1 MRVGLFSAVRVTER
15 VPASGIVWGR
25 IGRYTWEARLG
36 RKALSYGLNP
46 QSLYKGGGRVA
57 RLVLYEEAGMTRQG
71 EPVLRKVAVYNG
83 QAGGWLF
90 GRKRHLPV
98 LWPLVRA
105 LERM

>member
-1 MRVGLFSAVRVTER
+1 MGLFSAVRVIER
-15 VPASGIVWGR
+15 VPASGVVWGR

-57 RLVLYEEAGMTRQG
+57 RLVLYEQVAVAANGD
-71 EPVLRKVAVYNG
+71 PVLRKVAAYNG

-90 GRKRHLPV
+90 GRKRHLQV